1 MDRYTYLKPKTLDE
15 ALALR
20 AATPA
25 AMFVA
30 GGTDLMVQ
38 MKKRTRKPP
47 PALISLRSVAE
58 LGTIE
63 TDDAGRIRIGAGVP
77 LTDIARHP
85 QISARYQALVDSI
98 DVLGSHQI
106 RNVATLGGN
115 LCNAS
120 PAADTAP
127 PLLVH
132 DARVEVR
139 SAITT
144 RELALE
150 GFFVGPGATT
160 LAADEILTAVVLD
173 PPPPGAR
180 AVFLRKSRIKMDI
193 ATVCLAVLVEISGN
207 TLEWVRI
214 AAGAVAPVPLRL
226 TAAEAI
232 LQGSRLDGDAVDSD
246 TLARACEAVMAQVA
260 PISDLRSTEEYRRH
274 LVGVFLKRAM
284 QQAVAGAMAGSG
296 R

>member
-1 MDRYTYLKPKTLDE
+1 MDRYAYHKPTTLAE

-30 GGTDLMVQ
+30 GGTDLLVQ
-38 MKKRTRKPP
+38 LKKRTRKTP
-47 PALISLRSVAE
+47 PALISLRSVME
-58 LGTIE
+58 LAVIE
-63 TDDAGRIRIGAGVP
+63 TDEAGRIRIGAGVP
-77 LTDIARHP
+77 LTDIAQHQ
-85 QISARYQALVDSI
+85 QIRERYPALVDSI

-120 PAADTAP
+120 PGADTAP

-132 DARVEVR
+132 DARVEVC
-139 SAITT
+139 SATAI
-144 RELALE
+144 RELALDS
-150 GFFVGPGATT
+150 FFTGPGTT
-160 LAADEILTAVVLD
+160 ALKPDEILTAVVLD
-173 PPPPGAR
+173 PPPAGAR

-193 ATVCLAVLVEISGN
+193 ATVCLAALVAVAGD
-207 TLEWVRI
+207 TLERVRL

-232 LQGSRLDGDAVDSD
+232 LQGNRLDEHRLDAAS
-246 TLARACEAVMAQVA
+246 EAAMAQVA
-260 PISDLRSTEEYRRH
+260 PITDLRSTEEYRRH
-274 LVGVFLKRAM
+274 LVGVFVERAV
-284 QQAVAGAMAGSG
+284 QQAVAEALAEGH

>member
-1 MDRYTYLKPKTLDE
+1 MDRYTYLKPTTLEE

-38 MKKRTRKPP
+38 MKKRTRKTP
-47 PALISLRSVAE
+47 PALISLRSVTE
-58 LGTIE
+58 LATIE
-63 TDDAGRIRIGAGVP
+63 ADDAGRIRIGAGVP
-77 LTDIARHP
+77 LTDIARYP
-85 QISARYQALVDSI
+85 EIAARYPALVDSI

-132 DARVEVR
+132 EARVELCNPT
-139 SAITT
+139 TT
-144 RELALE
+144 REVALE
-150 GFFVGPGATT
+150 EFFKGPGTT
-160 LAADEILTAVVLD
+160 ALRNDEILTAVVLD
-173 PPPPGAR
+173 VPAPGAR
-180 AVFLRKSRIKMDI
+180 TAFLRKSRIKMDI
-193 ATVCLAVLVEISGN
+193 ATVCLAVLVEVSGG
-207 TLEWVRI
+207 TMKQVRI

-226 TAAEAI
+226 TDAEAI
-232 LQGSRLDGDAVDSD
+232 LLGCDLDEG
-246 TLARACEAVMAQVA
+246 TLARAAEAAMAQVS
-260 PISDLRSTEEYRRH
+260 PITDLRSTAEYRRD
-274 LVGVFLKRAM
+274 LVGVFLRRAI
-284 QQAVAGAMAGSG
+284 QQATMAVA
-296 R
+296 